1 MDPISSDLGVTA
13 GEGTELLPEP
23 LNMDQDGLQA
33 HGDPGSETTLSPH
46 SFGDENDKENE
57 DDKMEGDDSDGS
69 QELSGTD
76 SSAEEDVKGD
86 TSEEGKLF
94 GAVLNLEAGP
104 DSATC
109 SKEELKKKKRKR
121 KTEDGEE
128 PKEQS
133 GLKGPFE
140 GLDVFRLCRICGG
153 NFRNPKLLNCLHTY
167 CTDCIQTLVQ
177 CKEEKTF
184 LKCPVCKV
192 EETYEEAPTL
202 PIHHLSKRL
211 AEGKAMAKDTQQCS
225 ICALNALFLPA
236 VKICFECKD
245 FLCEGCADKHK
256 FSRFTIDH
264 KITDLDE
271 ESWQES
277 LEKVHI
283 ESMMC
288 PEHDKEEVRFFCE
301 DCYNLV
307 CRDCVILKHSDHKV
321 LPVNQAVSSRKRE
334 FEFRMLGMTQRLKYT
349 ERELNSNDDA
359 LANLQRL
366 QEKEIA
372 KVKAEVAELKQRLD
386 KEEELA
392 IAAITKKVIGTM
404 KSGKKRKRNAQK
416 LVDRIQEVNSH
427 CLKFLQ
433 QSTDEEFLDNQNLFM
448 AAMTTTLNSTVL
460 PEPLS
465 WSKLPFTQTSK
476 IFRLAQTEP
485 LFIVNDRKT
494 IFNLVEDMPTQCF
507 MAQWLAKKVDV
518 SRGLDYAQSVQN
530 KVKAKQRAEN
540 KHIKKEEAR
549 EMAEA
554 LRIINAPSK
563 VQNTI
568 DQRALKVKKVQNST
582 VPTPGGEDSQQDEEG
597 KKKKKPRNRNK
608 NKDGT
613 TLDADQKLS
622 DPAQKPNAGQEQKP
636 KIKVEPEQGN
646 KKQQHAAMARS
657 LKQKMGGQGHPSQFV
672 SFKFSS
678 QMPNFNA
685 GMNGATAGPLRIPT
699 LTPLWRIDLYLRSD
713 KFQPN
718 ITATLCIGLEKVA
731 VADSS
736 NNKIKMFA
744 TSGEFLEEHPAF
756 QPVSLAYCAGKLIW
770 CSENTLG
777 FLDLGNKER
786 GEVTF
791 DLDAVPH
798 PLSTGSITQ
807 LLIGNGQN
815 LCEYNWSKKEKYW
828 AQTNKILPKHSNK
841 KRFKSNIMSL
851 TNSAGS
857 QTIVYSDWQQSSVV
871 FMDSSGIISNIY
883 READKQNGFLPTGLF
898 YDRTANTVFV
908 LDHQGNRLVLLNSEA
923 KYVQEWSTLPA
934 IQKPLSVTGN
944 RSGQLFITGSDQF
957 LHVYKFAY

>member
-1 MDPISSDLGVTA
+1 MMMDPNSSDLGIKTEGGTA
-13 GEGTELLPEP
+13 HLSEP
-23 LNMDQDGLQA
+23 MGMDKDGIQA
-33 HGDPGSETTLSPH
+33 HGDPGSEATLSPH
-46 SFGDENDKENE
+46 SFGPEKDKENE
-57 DDKMEGDDSDGS
+57 DDKIEGDDSDGS

-86 TSEEGKLF
+86 ATEEGKLF

-109 SKEELKKKKRKR
+109 SKDELKKKKRK
-121 KTEDGEE
+121 KNKEDGDES
-128 PKEQS
+128 KQQS

-153 NFRNPKLLNCLHTY
+153 NFRNPKLLKCLHTY

-177 CKEEKTF
+177 CKEEKSS
-184 LKCPVCKV
+184 LKCPICKV

-202 PIHHLSKRL
+202 PVHHLSKRL

-236 VKICFECKD
+236 IKICFECKD

-283 ESMMC
+283 ENMMC
-288 PEHDKEEVRFFCE
+288 PEHEKEEVRFFCE

-334 FEFRMLGMTQRLKYT
+334 FEFRMLGMTQRLQYA
-349 ERELNSNDDA
+349 ERELTSNDDA
-359 LANLQRL
+359 LNNLQRL
-366 QEKEIA
+366 QEKEIS

-386 KEEELA
+386 KEEEMA
-392 IAAITKKVIGTM
+392 IASITKKVTLTM

-416 LVDRIQEVNSH
+416 LVDRIHEVKSH

-448 AAMTTTLNSTVL
+448 GAMTTTLNSTVI
-460 PEPLS
+460 PEPLN
-465 WSKLPFTQTSK
+465 WSKLPYTQASK
-476 IFRLAQTEP
+476 VFRLAQTEP
-485 LFIVNDRKT
+485 LFIVYDRKNV
-494 IFNLVEDMPTQCF
+494 FNLVEDMPTQCT
-507 MAQWLAKKVDV
+507 MAQWIAKKIDV

-549 EMAEA
+549 EIKEA
-554 LRIINAPSK
+554 VVFLNNPPK
-563 VQNTI
+563 VQGPE
-568 DQRALKVKKVQNST
+568 QRPQKVKKVQNPT

-597 KKKKKPRNRNK
+597 KKKKKQKNK
-608 NKDGT
+608 NKNKNGT
-613 TLDADQKLS
+613 VQDADQT
-622 DPAQKPNAGQEQKP
+622 DPSQKPNAGQEQKP

-646 KKQQHAAMARS
+646 KKQQNSAMARS
-657 LKQKMGGQGHPSQFV
+657 MKNEKKQKMNQGHPNQFV
-672 SFKFSS
+672 SFKFNS
-678 QMPNFNA
+678 QMSMGN
-685 GMNGATAGPLRIPT
+685 MNGACACPIRVPSLS
-699 LTPLWRIDLYLRSD
+699 PLWRIDLYLRSD

-718 ITATLCIGLEKVA
+718 VTATLCIGTEKVA

-815 LCEYNWSKKEKYW
+815 ICEYNWSKKEKYW
-828 AQTNKILPKHSNK
+828 APTNKIQPRHSNK
-841 KRFKSNIMSL
+841 KRFKSNVMSL

-871 FMDSSGIISNIY
+871 FMDSSGIITNIY
-883 READKQNGFLPTGLF
+883 REGDKQNGFLPTGLF

-908 LDHQGNRLVLLNSEA
+908 LDHQGNRLLLLNSEA
-923 KYVQEWSTLPA
+923 KFLQEWSTLPA

-957 LHVYKFAY
+957 LHVYKFTY

>member
-1 MDPISSDLGVTA
+1 MMMDPNSSDLGGSA
-13 GEGTELLPEP
+13 GEGTPLLSEP
-23 LNMDQDGLQA
+23 MSMDTDNLQVQ
-33 HGDPGSETTLSPH
+33 GDPGSEATLSPH
-46 SFGDENDKENE
+46 SFENNNENE
-57 DDKMEGDDSDGS
+57 DDKIEGGDSDGS

-76 SSAEEDVKGD
+76 SSAEEDVKED
-86 TSEEGKLF
+86 KTEEGKLF
-94 GAVLNLEAGP
+94 EAVLNLEAGP
-104 DSATC
+104 DSTTC
-109 SKEELKKKKRKR
+109 SKDELKKKKRKKKR
-121 KTEDGEE
+121 EDGDES
-128 PKEQS
+128 KQQS

-153 NFRNPKLLNCLHTY
+153 NFRNPKLLKCLHTF
-167 CTDCIQTLVQ
+167 CTDCVQTLVQ
-177 CKEEKTF
+177 CKEEKTS
-184 LKCPVCKV
+184 LKCPICKV
-192 EETYEEAPTL
+192 EETYEEEPTL

-225 ICALNALFLPA
+225 ICTLNALFLPA
-236 VKICFECKD
+236 IKICFECKD

-283 ESMMC
+283 ENMMC
-288 PEHDKEEVRFFCE
+288 SEHEKEEVRFFCE

-307 CRDCVILKHSDHKV
+307 CRDCVILKHNDHKN
-321 LPVNQAVSSRKRE
+321 LPVNQAVSSRKQE
-334 FEFRMLGMTQRLKYT
+334 FEFRMLGMTQRLKFA
-349 ERELNSNDDA
+349 EREMTSNDDA

-372 KVKAEVAELKQRLD
+372 KIKAEVADLKQRLD
-386 KEEELA
+386 KEEEKA
-392 IAAITKKVIGTM
+392 IEAITKKVTATM
-404 KSGKKRKRNAQK
+404 KSGKKRKRNAHK
-416 LVDRIQEVNSH
+416 LVDRIQEVKSH

-448 AAMTTTLNSTVL
+448 GAMTTTLNSTVH
-460 PEPLS
+460 PEPLN
-465 WSKLPFTQTSK
+465 WSKLPFTQASK
-476 IFRLAQTEP
+476 VFRLAQTEP
-485 LFIVNDRKT
+485 LFIVHDRK
-494 IFNLVEDMPTQCF
+494 IVFNLVEDMPTQCT
-507 MAQWLAKKVDV
+507 MTQWLAKKIDV

-530 KVKAKQRAEN
+530 RIKTKQRSEN
-540 KHIKKEEAR
+540 KSFKKEEAR
-549 EMAEA
+549 EIKEA
-554 LRIINAPSK
+554 LVNINTPPK
-563 VQNTI
+563 VQSP
-568 DQRALKVKKVQNST
+568 DQRSSKVKKVQNST
-582 VPTPGGEDSQQDEEG
+582 VPCPGGEDTQQEEEG
-597 KKKKKPRNRNK
+597 KKKKKPRNKNK
-608 NKDGT
+608 NKDGIVQDPAQT
-613 TLDADQKLS
+613 SS
-622 DPAQKPNAGQEQKP
+622 DPLQKPNAGQEQKP
-636 KIKVEPEQGN
+636 KVKVEPDQGN
-646 KKQQHAAMARS
+646 KKQQNAATARS
-657 LKQKMGGQGHPSQFV
+657 VKQKIAHPHQFV
-672 SFKFSS
+672 AFKFNS
-678 QMPNFNA
+678 QMPMGN
-685 GMNGATAGPLRIPT
+685 MNGASAGPLRVPT
-699 LTPLWRIDLYLRSD
+699 LSPLWRIDLYLRSD

-718 ITATLCIGLEKVA
+718 VTATLCIGMEKVA
-731 VADSS
+731 VADSG

-815 LCEYNWSKKEKYW
+815 ICEYNWSKKEKYW
-828 AQTNKILPKHSNK
+828 APTNKIVPRHSNK
-841 KRFKSNIMSL
+841 KRFKSNVMSL

-871 FMDSSGIISNIY
+871 FMDGSGVITNIY
-883 READKQNGFLPTGLF
+883 RENDKQNGFLPTGLF

-908 LDHQGNRLVLLNSEA
+908 LDHQGNRLLLLNSEA
-923 KYVQEWSTLPA
+923 KYLQEWSTLPA

-944 RSGQLFITGSDQF
+944 RSGQLFITGNDQF
-957 LHVYKFAY
+957 LHVYKFTY